1 MVINEGKYMLKEF
14 NLKKFLVLVLIVFIH
29 FIIINIFSLV
39 LFKNSEINAGVLV
52 PPKGFEYKY
61 DPEAPNPVD
70 KTEEGSEKLENKPKK
85 IYYYNPYLFKNY
97 YQNNIPDKIKNTNVN
112 DYHNQFVGTNNNYNA
127 IQNTTQKGINNS
139 LNLMNFLLIISS
151 LSIIVLILW
160 IFYINNLKQKE
171 SQNTMPVYMK
181 YPETKSKLKKRRTV
195 FDVKK

>member
-1 MVINEGKYMLKEF
+1 M
-14 NLKKFLVLVLIVFIH
+14 
-29 FIIINIFSLV
+29 
-39 LFKNSEINAGVLV
+39 LV

-85 IYYYNPYLFKNY
+85 IYYYNPDLFKNY
-97 YQNNIPDKIKNTNVN
+97 YQNNNTPNKIKNDNVS
-112 DYHNQFVGTNNNYNA
+112 DYNNQFVSTNNDYNA

-139 LNLMNFLLIISS
+139 LSLMNFLLIISS
-151 LSIIVLILW
+151 LSVIVLILW

-181 YPETKSKLKKRRTV
+181 YPDTKSKLKKRRTV